1 MNIIIGIYGDIYE
14 VSKFV
19 DKHPGEGIHDTYL
32 KYYNRK
38 DATVEFNRFHYTNES
53 DEMLIDS
60 KKIGEGE
67 DFSKIGSFLLS
78 KKNKWI
84 TGQILHIDG
93 GRSTLRIKA

>member
-1 MNIIIGIYGDIYE
+1 MFPQSEAGFRRLLPLLKPH
-14 VSKFV
+14 SK
-19 DKHPGEGIHDTYL
+19 KLIWGGL
-32 KYYNRK
+32 C
-38 DATVEFNRFHYTNES
+38 
-53 DEMLIDS
+53 MLIYVACWPLLAWIAGELIP
-60 KKIGEGE
+60 KIGEGE